1 MKKVF
6 LTAMAAVLLAAGI
19 LAANEKAQTVKQKK
33 QANAA
38 YDFSLKT
45 TAGKTVKL
53 SDFKGKVVIL
63 NFWATWCPPCKA
75 EIPSFIGMYKKYEK
89 DGLVIVGVAVDDPAK
104 VAQFVKDNGV
114 NYPVV
119 IADQTT
125 VTAYGG
131 VRGIPTTFVIDKN
144 GSIVRNYTGYR
155 PEAVFLSDFNSNK

>member
-1 MKKVF
+1 MKKVL

-19 LAANEKAQTVKQKK
+19 LAANEKALAVKPKK

-45 TAGKTVKL
+45 TGGKTVKL

-131 VRGIPTTFVIDKN
+131 IRGIPTTFVIDKN
-144 GSIVRNYTGYR
+144 GSIIRNYTGYR
-155 PEAVFLSDFNSNK
+155 PEGVFLSDFNQNK